1 MWGFFLTYVFWL
13 ISGLLVL
20 LSVAF
25 FTLFERK
32 IIGLVHFRLGPN
44 KVIFM
49 GLAQPLLDAF
59 KLLTK
64 RYSFP
69 NTSNLYP
76 YIASPM
82 LSLFLS
88 LTLWVVVPYICYENS
103 LSYSFL
109 VFLLIT
115 SMIVFPL
122 LLAGWAS
129 NSKYSFIGCLRS
141 IAQSI
146 SYESVFSTL
155 AVRLIVLLGRY
166 SLSIISYS
174 SSWIILFYIP
184 VWVFCLLAE
193 SHRAPFDFSERES
206 ELVSGFNTEYSGG
219 LFALV
224 FLAEYSTLLVSSV
237 VFICLFS
244 PGYRLIGLFFIV
256 KLLLFTFLLVCIRV
270 TYCRFRYDLLIMSAW
285 KTYLPVRLFIFLV
298 RVFILN

>member
-1 MWGFFLTYVFWL
+1 MWGFFFYYLFWL

-49 GLAQPLLDAF
+49 GLVQPLLDAL

-69 NTSNLYP
+69 FTSNLYP
-76 YIASPM
+76 YIISPL
-82 LSLFLS
+82 LSLFIS
-88 LTLWVVVPYICYENS
+88 LTLWVIVPYMYYDNS

-109 VFLLIT
+109 VFLLVT
-115 SMIVFPL
+115 SIIVFPL

-155 AVRLIVLLGRY
+155 AVRLIVLLG
-166 SLSIISYS
+166 SYS
-174 SSWIILFYIP
+174 FSILSYASSWVILLYIP

-206 ELVSGFNTEYSGG
+206 ELVSGFNTEYRGG

-237 VFICLFS
+237 IFIFLFF
-244 PGYRLIGLFFIV
+244 PGYRLVGFFFIIKLLFFV
-256 KLLLFTFLLVCIRV
+256 FLLVCIRV
-270 TYCRFRYDLLIMSAW
+270 TYCRFRYDLLIISAW
-285 KTYLPVRLFIFLV
+285 KTYLPVSLFIFLIV
-298 RVFILN
+298 VFILL